1 MQPSPTEQFFSEAE
15 ILTEKSQRDRQIL
28 TIRRLDWR
36 FLLPD
41 PRLENVAYIGAPAA
55 DLIAA
60 LEAFS
65 SRLTNL
71 ADVNSAAKRI
81 AEPQFDVLV
90 ASRAKQA
97 EIEAAMPL
105 LKPDGF
111 LYWEVER
118 SKLDGAAK
126 FRSVFSYRKYLK
138 KLKFDDIQIYWHRPN
153 FVACKEIIP
162 LENPAALNF
171 AFTKGHVGLKGR
183 AKEFAGKW
191 LKTSGFLSFSTPCF
205 SFIGKKWIE

>member
-1 MQPSPTEQFFSEAE
+1 MQPSPTEQFSSEAE
-15 ILTEKSQRDRQIL
+15 ILTEKSRRDRQIL

-41 PRLENVAYIGAPAA
+41 PRLENVACIGTPAA

-65 SRLTNL
+65 SRFTNL

-81 AEPQFDVLV
+81 AEPRFDVLV

-97 EIEAAMPL
+97 EIEAALPL
-105 LKPDGF
+105 LKPGGF

-118 SKLDGAAK
+118 SNVTGVAK
-126 FRSVFSYRKYLK
+126 FCSIYSYRKHLK
-138 KLKFDDIQIYWHRPN
+138 KLKLGDIQIHWHRPN

-162 LENPAALNF
+162 LENSSALNF
-171 AFTKGHVGLKGR
+171 AFAKGHVGLKGR
-183 AKEFAGKW
+183 VKEFGGKL
-191 LKTSGFLSFSTPCF
+191 LKISGLLAFVVPCF
-205 SFIGKKWIE
+205 SIVAKKKD